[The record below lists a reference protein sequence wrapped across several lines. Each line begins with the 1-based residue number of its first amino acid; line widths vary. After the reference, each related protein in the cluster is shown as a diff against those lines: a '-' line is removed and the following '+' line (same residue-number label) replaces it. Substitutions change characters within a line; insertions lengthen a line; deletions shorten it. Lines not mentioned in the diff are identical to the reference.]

1 LTVCPCIVCT
11 WYTTPRDFSK
21 ETNAVSAA
29 TGPHVQGVVALLD
42 NRAEDGGT
50 VLVPGF
56 HSRFDAW

>member
-1 LTVCPCIVCT
+1 
-11 WYTTPRDFSK
+11 
-21 ETNAVSAA
+21 VSAA